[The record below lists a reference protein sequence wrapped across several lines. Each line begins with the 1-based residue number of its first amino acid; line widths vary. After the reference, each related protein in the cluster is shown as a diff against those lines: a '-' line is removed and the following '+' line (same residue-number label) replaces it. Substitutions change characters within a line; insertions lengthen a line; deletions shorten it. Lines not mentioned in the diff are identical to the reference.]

1 MSVFNTAVYGCCTG
15 LLIDNIALYVA
26 RNAGRH
32 KVKIVDYGFGIRYSY
47 AVLSIDGVEYVGAT
61 HTLINNMVG
70 KKPYSGPVRIDEL
83 LSYVSSINPYLKQIG
98 HSIINAYNQY
108 LLENGLTVKPVGE
121 GEVLN
126 LLDLENKLTVIIGDL
141 RPIVDYLRSRNYEFY
156 VFESAPCRRDI
167 AYPEF
172 YYYRA
177 LPRAD
182 NLIITGSTLTND
194 SIDEIL
200 RYKKPS
206 AVTVLMGPSASVPAE
221 SLIGKGIDMIA
232 STHIPSEKTWR
243 TVKTIIR
250 GGGTKQIKE
259 LGMKYI
265 QIINP

>member
-83 LSYVSSINPYLKQIG
+83 PSYVSSINPYLKQIG

-108 LLENGLTVKPVGE
+108 L
-121 GEVLN
+121 
-126 LLDLENKLTVIIGDL
+126 LENKLTVIIGDL